1 MATSL
6 LEMARF
12 IDGTR
17 KRTFAQWIGVLNED
31 ALRMNC
37 GYFPTRSKSL
47 AHDRPLH
54 TSFLYRLL
62 VTLYHRLRI
71 MGFVASK
78 MATASRA
85 SPRNDASF
93 PRHGMSILPYI
104 ADSTTEGSRD
114 TISVHPLSYL
124 PCLDSHGPTTAGARY
139 RSNSKSPE
147 EIECASRSQHAR

>member
-12 IDGTR
+12 IDETR

-47 AHDRPLH
+47 AHNRPLH

-62 VTLYHRLRI
+62 VITLYHRLRI

-85 SPRNDASF
+85 SPRNDEIVA
-93 PRHGMSILPYI
+93 RHRMSILPYI
-104 ADSTTEGSRD
+104 ADSTTEGSRG
-114 TISVHPLSYL
+114 TISAHPLSCL
-124 PCLDSHGPTTAGARY
+124 PCLDNHGPTTAGARY
-139 RSNSKSPE
+139 RSNSKLPE
-147 EIECASRSQHAR
+147 EIECAS